1 MNTLKKYL
9 LRLFLAF
16 TMITGAAG
24 MVTSLHAADSSTSL
38 SRYMGGPVEL
48 VTAPNGARVNAEV
61 LEVSSKIMYSEP
73 TTEKVADGVWCIGGY
88 SLANTTVIEGDE
100 GLIVYDTG
108 DTREEAEHI
117 RKAIEKISDKPIK
130 VIIYSHSHYAMG
142 AGALVDDPKDVIVI
156 GHPKLNET
164 VESSLKGG
172 GAPSAIPEV
181 GPILT
186 ARTMSHFGLLLPEE
200 GPDAGVTPKLEM
212 GKPIAFLPATQTVED
227 GEELE
232 VLGIKLQFFTEYMSD
247 DYNLTVWVPEKKAAL
262 NNFFWPGTPNL
273 YTLRGAVYR
282 SPLVWRDGVK
292 LIRDLQPEIL
302 LNTHARAV
310 VGKEKV
316 MEALTAYMD
325 MISITYDQ
333 TLRGIM
339 RGLGPDELRH
349 FVKTPSYLSEIPE
362 NFQGYGESVH
372 FPEAVYQYVIGWF
385 DWDVTKLF
393 KIAPVEA
400 AERTVAL
407 MGGKEKVVKATK
419 AAFKKKEFAWAAELI
434 QNVYLLDPM
443 DKEVRQL
450 KADILRQLGYR
461 TTGSIARGFL
471 LTDALALEGKVKS
484 PLMILPSPEIIAGS
498 PATFVDYYRIRI
510 DPEKSK
516 DTDKVIE
523 FVFTDQKDQAV
534 ALHIR
539 RAVAEFIPEPST
551 YLKKADYVLTLDGK
565 TWASIYLGNS
575 DITKEIQSKK
585 VKVTKG
591 DKAELVALFNIFD
604 KFDPA
609 KNFKVPPLED

>member
-1 MNTLKKYL
+1 MNTLKKYR

-16 TMITGAAG
+16 TMITGAAY
-24 MVTSLHAADSSTSL
+24 MAASLHAADSSTSL
-38 SRYMGGPVEL
+38 SRYMGGPVKL

-61 LEVSSKIMYSEP
+61 LEISPKISYLEP

-88 SLANTTVIEGDE
+88 SVANTTVIEGDE

-130 VIIYSHSHYAMG
+130 VIIYSHSHYALG
-142 AGALVDDPKDVIVI
+142 AGALVDDPKDVLVI

-164 VESSLKGG
+164 VESSLRGG
-172 GAPSAIPEV
+172 GVPSAITEV

-186 ARTMSHFGLLLPEE
+186 ARTMSHFGLLLPDE
-200 GPDAGVTPKLEM
+200 GPDAGVAPKLEM
-212 GKPIAFLPATQTVED
+212 GKPIAFLPATKTVEN

-247 DYNLTVWVPEKKAAL
+247 DYNLTVWVPEKKAVL
-262 NNFFWPGTPNL
+262 NNFLWPGTPNL
-273 YTLRGAVYR
+273 YTLRGGVYR
-282 SPLVWRDGVK
+282 SPLVWRDGLKV
-292 LIRDLQPEIL
+292 IRDLQPEIL

-316 MEALTAYMD
+316 METLTAYMD

-339 RGLGPDELRH
+339 RGMGPDELRH
-349 FVKTPSYLSEIPE
+349 FVKIPSYLSETPE

-372 FPEAVYQYVIGWF
+372 FPEAIYQYVIGWF
-385 DWDVTKLF
+385 DWDSTKLF
-393 KIAPVEA
+393 KIAPEEA
-400 AERTVAL
+400 ASRTVEL
-407 MGGKEKVVKATK
+407 MGGKEKVINATR
-419 AAFKKKEFAWAAELI
+419 AAFDKEEYAWAAELI

-450 KADILRQLGYR
+450 KADILRQLAYR

-471 LTDALALEGKVKS
+471 LTDALSLEGKVKS
-484 PLMILPSPEIIAGS
+484 PLMILPSPEIVAGS

-523 FVFTDQKDQAV
+523 FVFTDKGDHAV
-534 ALHIR
+534 ALHLR
-539 RAVAEFIPEPST
+539 RGVVEFIPVPAD
-551 YLKKADYVLTLDGK
+551 YYRKADSVLRLDSETWSALYLSTVGLDESIESGK
-565 TWASIYLGNS
+565 VVLARGNS
-575 DITKEIQSKK
+575 KETIA
-585 VKVTKG
+585 V
-591 DKAELVALFNIFD
+591 FD
-604 KFDPA
+604 MFDRFAPT
-609 KNFKVPPLED
+609 KNFTIPPLED

>member
-1 MNTLKKYL
+1 MKKNQL
-9 LRLFLAF
+9 GIFLAF
-16 TMITGAAG
+16 TMLIGAAG
-24 MVTSLHAADSSTSL
+24 VATILHAADPSTSL

-61 LEVSSKIMYSEP
+61 LEANSKIMYDEP
-73 TTEKVADGVWCIGGY
+73 TTEKVADGVWCIAGY
-88 SLANTTVIEGDE
+88 SLANTTVIEGND
-100 GLIVYDTG
+100 GLIVFDTG

-117 RKAIEKISDKPIK
+117 RQAIEKISDKPVK

-142 AGALVDDPKDVIVI
+142 AGALVDDPKDVLVI

-232 VLGIKLQFFTEYMSD
+232 VLGVKLQFFTEYMSD
-247 DYNLTVWVPEKKAAL
+247 DYNLTVWVPEKKAVL
-262 NNFFWPGTPNL
+262 NNFLWPGTPNL
-273 YTLRGAVYR
+273 YTLRGGVYR

-316 MEALTAYMD
+316 METLTSYMD

-339 RGLGPDELRH
+339 RGMGPDDLRH
-349 FVKTPSYLSEIPE
+349 FVKIPSYLSETPE

-372 FPEAVYQYVIGWF
+372 FPEAIYQYVIGSF

-393 KIAPVEA
+393 KIAPEEA
-400 AERTVAL
+400 ALRTVEL
-407 MGGKEKVVKATK
+407 MGGKEKVINATR
-419 AAFKKKEFAWAAELI
+419 AAFDKKEYAWAAELI

-450 KADILRQLGYR
+450 KADVLRQLGYR

-471 LTDALALEGKVKS
+471 LTEALALEGKVQS

-510 DPEKSK
+510 SPEKSK
-516 DTDKVIE
+516 DTDKVVE
-523 FVFTDQKDQAV
+523 FVFTDQNDQTV

-539 RAVAEFIPEPST
+539 RAVAEFVPEPST
-551 YLKKADYVLTLDGK
+551 YLKKADYVLKLDGK
-565 TWASIYLGNS
+565 TWASIYLG
-575 DITKEIQSKK
+575 DADMAEAIQSEK
-585 VKVTKG
+585 VEVTKG
-591 DKAELVALFNIFD
+591 DKDE
-604 KFDPA
+604 
-609 KNFKVPPLED
+609 

>member
-1 MNTLKKYL
+1 MNTLKKYWL
-9 LRLFLAF
+9 KLFLAF
-16 TMITGAAG
+16 TMIIGAAG
-24 MVTSLHAADSSTSL
+24 MATSLHAADSSTSL

-61 LEVSSKIMYSEP
+61 LEISPKITYLEP
-73 TTEKVADGVWCIGGY
+73 TTEKVADGVWCIGGD
-88 SLANTTVIEGDE
+88 SLANTTVIEGDD

-117 RKAIEKISDKPIK
+117 RKAIEKISDKPVK

-142 AGALVDDPKDVIVI
+142 AGALVDNPKDVLVI
-156 GHPKLNET
+156 GHPKVNET

-200 GPDAGVTPKLEM
+200 GPDAGVAPKLEI
-212 GKPIAFLPATQTVED
+212 GKPIAFLPATKTVEN
-227 GEELE
+227 GEELK
-232 VLGIKLQFFTEYMSD
+232 VLGIKLQFFTDYMSD
-247 DYNLTVWVPEKKAAL
+247 DYNLTVWVPEKKAVL
-262 NNFFWPGTPNL
+262 NNFLWPGTPNL
-273 YTLRGAVYR
+273 YTLRGGVYR
-282 SPLVWRDGVK
+282 SPLVWRDGLKV
-292 LIRDLQPEIL
+292 IRDLQPEIL

-316 MEALTAYMD
+316 METLTAYMD
-325 MISITYDQ
+325 MISLTYDQ

-339 RGLGPDELRH
+339 RGMGPDELRH
-349 FVKTPSYLSEIPE
+349 FVKIPSYLSETPE

-372 FPEAVYQYVIGWF
+372 FPEAIYQYVIGWF
-385 DWDVTKLF
+385 DWDSTKLF
-393 KIAPVEA
+393 KIAPEEA
-400 AERTVAL
+400 ALRTVEL
-407 MGGKEKVVKATK
+407 MGGKEKVIKATR
-419 AAFKKKEFAWAAELI
+419 AAFDKEEYAWAAELI

-450 KADILRQLGYR
+450 KADVLRQLGYR

-484 PLMILPSPEIIAGS
+484 PLMILPSPEIVAGS

-539 RAVAEFIPEPST
+539 RGVAEFVPEPST

-565 TWASIYLGNS
+565 TWASVYLGNA
-575 DITKEIQSKK
+575 DIAKEIQSKK

-591 DKAELVALFNIFD
+591 DKAELAALFNIFD
-604 KFDPA
+604 KLDPA